1 MSKIGIGYA
10 ILFVLTV
17 PALWLLAAVLDRT
30 WPSNSE
36 RRGKKSTQA
45 WQSPV
50 ARVTALART

>member
-1 MSKIGIGYA
+1 MKIDIVYA

-36 RRGKKSTQA
+36 RRERDQRKHGSRQ
-45 WQSPV
+45 
-50 ARVTALART
+50 